1 MKRKIV
7 HSLLICSMMVS
18 LIMFS
23 VAPIKGQEIEI
34 KTDVAAQTISTEQGE
49 LYSGIIKETCEIL
62 ESVNCIKPSIS
73 KREDSVVCTNEVD
86 NEYSDFNKRVDLV
99 VDAMNIELASI
110 ENITDKKEYLI
121 AYKELVDKY
130 SYILDPPEMI
140 YDILK
145 EEELDLLFSV
155 VQAEVGDEYTFE
167 QKCNVASVIYN
178 RLYSNKRDFK
188 QQDTLLKVLT
198 KKQFETISNGR
209 YKKVNVSEETIL
221 ACEYVFLFG
230 DITGGALFFDSNS
243 ALKYKY
249 IFNDGAHNFYTIGG
263 K

>member
-18 LIMFS
+18 LIMFPI
-23 VAPIKGQEIEI
+23 APIKGQEIEI

-73 KREDSVVCTNEVD
+73 KHSNSVVSSSEVD
-86 NEYSDFNKRVDLV
+86 NEYTDFNKQIDLA
-99 VDAMNIELASI
+99 VDAMNIELARLDS
-110 ENITDKKEYLI
+110 ITDKKEYLI
-121 AYKELVDKY
+121 AYKGLIDKY
-130 SYILDPPEMI
+130 LYILDPPEII
-140 YDILK
+140 YDIFKQDELK
-145 EEELDLLFSV
+145 LLFGV

-167 QKCNVASVIYN
+167 QKCNVASVIFN

-188 QQDTLLKVLT
+188 QQDTLSKVLT

-209 YKKVNVSEETIL
+209 YRKVDISEDTIL

-230 DITGGALFFDSNS
+230 DTTGGALFFDSNS